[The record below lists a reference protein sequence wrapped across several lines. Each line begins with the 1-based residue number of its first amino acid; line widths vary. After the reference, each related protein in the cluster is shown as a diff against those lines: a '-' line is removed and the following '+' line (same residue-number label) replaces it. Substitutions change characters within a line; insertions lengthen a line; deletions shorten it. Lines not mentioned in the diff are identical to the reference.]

1 MDCRLSRRRLA
12 GAALTSVV
20 ALGSAGCGSDAKR
33 TDAPLPATA
42 GGNGG
47 GHAGNSASGGVSAQS
62 GAGGQ
67 GGAGAATGGAAGGV
81 GAGGN
86 AAAAGTGSGGGGTG
100 GAAGAATS
108 GVGGAL
114 AQGGAAGAGTP
125 SGAGGQAGAA
135 GNPNTPRVPKNTYD
149 GARPTTVSFDAAWK
163 FHLGAA
169 DGADKVSFDDSSWT
183 TLDVPH
189 DWSITLPFNQT
200 SLAGAG
206 GGYLDGG
213 LGWYR
218 KSFELPSTSAGKHVF
233 LQFDGVYM
241 DSTVWVN
248 GTQVCARPYGYSSFE
263 CDISSVAKADSSNVV
278 AVKVNNQL
286 PSSRWYSGSGI
297 YRHAWL
303 KTVDAVHVGY
313 TGASVV
319 TSDVTNASAKVN
331 VTVAVQN
338 DAAGEQAVTVGFSL
352 RDPAGKEVAT
362 ATSEATTVAAGK
374 AASVKQTLTVTN
386 PSIWSLTTPVL
397 YSLVTTVTA
406 GGAPLDT
413 YTTPFGIRTFA
424 FDAATG
430 FSLNGVKTKLNGVCL
445 HHDLGAL
452 GAAVNERAIEKRLEM
467 LKEMGVNAIRTSHNP
482 PAPELLDIAD
492 RLGFLV
498 MDEAFD
504 CWYNGKNQYDYG
516 RFFKQWSNRDIE
528 DMVARDLN
536 HPGIII
542 WSIANEVGETSD
554 TAVIQQLIDAVKTK
568 DVTRPIGQALA
579 AWASADT
586 PGVALEDVVG
596 INYAPD
602 RYDSIHSAHP
612 TWKMFA
618 SESSSA
624 LRSRGIY
631 DNKNT
636 QCSSY
641 DDNAAGWGATAEAS
655 WKNVNTRAWI
665 AGEFIWTGFDY
676 IGEPTPYEW
685 PAKSSY
691 FGAID
696 TAYLPK
702 DIFYFYQ
709 SKWNAAGPP
718 MVHLVPMNWTNFS
731 NGQKVKV
738 MAYTNAESVE
748 LFLNGTSLG
757 SKEMTSTT
765 GHLEWSVT
773 FAAGTLEA
781 KASKAGAVVAN
792 DKLQTAGAAAALV
805 LKVDRPAIAADGR
818 DLAFIEVDV
827 VDAQGVLVPEAAN
840 KIDFALSGPGTLAG
854 VDNGDATSH
863 EPYQGS
869 SRSAFSGKAMAIVK
883 STTAPGAITLTASS
897 GSLTVASATIT
908 TTAP

>member
-1 MDCRLSRRRLA
+1 
-12 GAALTSVV
+12 
-20 ALGSAGCGSDAKR
+20 
-33 TDAPLPATA
+33 
-42 GGNGG
+42 
-47 GHAGNSASGGVSAQS
+47 
-62 GAGGQ
+62 
-67 GGAGAATGGAAGGV
+67 
-81 GAGGN
+81 
-86 AAAAGTGSGGGGTG
+86 
-100 GAAGAATS
+100 
-108 GVGGAL
+108 
-114 AQGGAAGAGTP
+114 
-125 SGAGGQAGAA
+125 
-135 GNPNTPRVPKNTYD
+135 
-149 GARPTTVSFDAAWK
+149 
-163 FHLGAA
+163 
-169 DGADKVSFDDSSWT
+169 
-183 TLDVPH
+183 
-189 DWSITLPFNQT
+189 
-200 SLAGAG
+200 
-206 GGYLDGG
+206 
-213 LGWYR
+213 
-218 KSFELPSTSAGKHVF
+218 
-233 LQFDGVYM
+233 
-241 DSTVWVN
+241 
-248 GTQVCARPYGYSSFE
+248 
-263 CDISSVAKADSSNVV
+263 
-278 AVKVNNQL
+278 
-286 PSSRWYSGSGI
+286 
-297 YRHAWL
+297 
-303 KTVDAVHVGY
+303 
-313 TGASVV
+313 
-319 TSDVTNASAKVN
+319 
-331 VTVAVQN
+331 
-338 DAAGEQAVTVGFSL
+338 
-352 RDPAGKEVAT
+352 
-362 ATSEATTVAAGK
+362 
-374 AASVKQTLTVTN
+374 
-386 PSIWSLTTPVL
+386 
-397 YSLVTTVTA
+397 
-406 GGAPLDT
+406 
-413 YTTPFGIRTFA
+413 
-424 FDAATG
+424 
-430 FSLNGVKTKLNGVCL
+430 
-445 HHDLGAL
+445 
-452 GAAVNERAIEKRLEM
+452 
-467 LKEMGVNAIRTSHNP
+467 MGVNAIRTSHNP

-516 RFFKQWSNRDIE
+516 RFFKQWANRDIE

-542 WSIANEVGETSD
+542 WSIANEVGETGD

-586 PGVALEDVVG
+586 AGVALEDVVG

-655 WKNVNTRAWI
+655 WKNVTTRAWI

-709 SKWNAAGPP
+709 SKWNAGGPP

-731 NGQKVKV
+731 SGQKVKV
-738 MAYTNAESVE
+738 MAYTNAENVE
-748 LFLNGTSLG
+748 LFLNGSSLG
-757 SKEMTSTT
+757 AKAMATTT

-781 KASKAGAVVAN
+781 KATNGGNVVAT
-792 DKLQTAGAAAALV
+792 DKLQTAGAPAKLV

-818 DLAFIEVDV
+818 DLAFVEVDV
-827 VDAQGVLVPEAAN
+827 VDAQGVLVPQAAN
-840 KIDFALSGPGTLAG
+840 KIDLAVSGPGTLAG

-863 EPYQGS
+863 EAYQGT

-883 STTAPGAITLTASS
+883 STAVPGAVTLTASS
-897 GSLTVASATIT
+897 GSLTGASATIT
-908 TTAP
+908 TAAP